1 MDEATSNQDTTLSLL
16 ERLRQKLIVVNPT
29 TEEEE
34 REKVKLIVE
43 HKSEFPSKLRPAI
56 TSTSTLYNIEPDAEA
71 FLATLNLALTRF
83 FSCESVE
90 TGGPALF
97 VPPQSLNDEIDT
109 AEEVELLL
117 RCFPNVLTTELFMFK
132 VEGRVGGDLHGY
144 LVSLNCFPNPVST
157 LLIQEKAIS
166 FVPLFV
172 ELGIEI
178 GGFEERQRGGLACE
192 SFLTQ
197 LFYSKFEQALPILV
211 QLREKGLVG
220 KQEECDLVSSLLSA
234 ENDGKPLDFIETRLR
249 ILVQWNPAILMN
261 CDNCTYLLHFY
272 RFTDRNK
279 DQRIHQ
285 AIIELGTTHYPEH
298 LGFVFHKM
306 INQDLTYFAVSCS
319 FRQTEWMKRMVCD
332 VILRSVQRNTLRDYI
347 LAAATN
353 DEISLDG
360 LYTLIRYDPI
370 ALIGR

>member
-1 MDEATSNQDTTLSLL
+1 MKLL

-29 TEEEE
+29 TEEEA

-43 HKSEFPSKLRPAI
+43 HTSEFPSKVRPAI
-56 TSTSTLYNIEPDAEA
+56 TSMSTQYNIEPDAEA
-71 FLATLNLALTRF
+71 FLATLYLALTRF

-90 TGGPALF
+90 TGEPALF

-109 AEEVELLL
+109 AQEIELLL
-117 RCFPNVLTTELFMFK
+117 RCFPNLLTTKLFMFK

-144 LVSLNCFPNPVST
+144 VVSLNYFPNPVST

-178 GGFEERQRGGLACE
+178 GGFEERERGGLACE
-192 SFLTQ
+192 NFLTK
-197 LFYSKFEQALPILV
+197 LFYSTFEQALTILV
-211 QLREKGLVG
+211 QLREKGLVE
-220 KQEECDLVSSLLSA
+220 KQEECDVMSSLLSA
-234 ENDGKPLDFIETRLR
+234 KNEGNPLDFIETRLR
-249 ILVQWNPAILMN
+249 LLVEWNPTILMN
-261 CDNCTYLLHFY
+261 CDNHTYLLHFY

-285 AIIELGTTHYPEH
+285 AIIELGMTHYPEH

-306 INQDLTYFAVSCS
+306 INQDFNYFAVSCS
-319 FRQTEWMKRMVCD
+319 SGQTEWMKRIVCD
-332 VILRSVQRNTLRDYI
+332 VILRSVQRNTLHDYI

-360 LYTLIRYDPI
+360 LYTVIRYDPI
-370 ALIGR
+370 ALISR